1 MMIPTIHM
9 NGTSKDALM
18 DELSTANSALLDAI
32 HALAS
37 CAPNGRDYY
46 PQGPTAIT
54 TALDEHKSRL
64 ECITSVRHEIVLL
77 MGAVEDS

>member
-32 HALAS
+32 HAHFGD
-37 CAPNGRDYY
+37 AP
-46 PQGPTAIT
+46 Q
-54 TALDEHKSRL
+54 
-64 ECITSVRHEIVLL
+64 
-77 MGAVEDS
+77 